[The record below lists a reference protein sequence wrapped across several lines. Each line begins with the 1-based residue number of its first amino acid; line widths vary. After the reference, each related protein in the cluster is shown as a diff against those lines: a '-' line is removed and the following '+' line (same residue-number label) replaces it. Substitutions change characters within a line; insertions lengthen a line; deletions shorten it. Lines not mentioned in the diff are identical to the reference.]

1 MLNDQW
7 VSFPTWSEDSTFVS
21 SRKTQYEEY
30 MYRCEDER
38 FELDV
43 VIETNA
49 STIRVLEAVNK
60 KLNRMGPDEIAKF
73 KLDDCLGGT
82 SPTLHQRALRR
93 IYGEKAQD
101 MIEGLKKSPS
111 VAVPVVLK
119 RLKMKED
126 EWREAQKG

>member
-1 MLNDQW
+1 
-7 VSFPTWSEDSTFVS
+7 
-21 SRKTQYEEY
+21 